1 MLEKNDSGKFSKLEN
16 SVLGKGGNFYCCN
29 KGGCLPWTS
38 LWVTNYIFN
47 CIIRYM

>member
-29 KGGCLPWTS
+29 QVIKVVVS
-38 LWVTNYIFN
+38 LELVYELQITFLIV
-47 CIIRYM
+47 